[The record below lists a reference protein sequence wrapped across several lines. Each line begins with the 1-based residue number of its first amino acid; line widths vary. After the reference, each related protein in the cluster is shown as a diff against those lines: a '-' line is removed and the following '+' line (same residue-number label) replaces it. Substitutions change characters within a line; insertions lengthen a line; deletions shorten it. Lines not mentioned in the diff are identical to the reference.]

1 MEVMV
6 FMSRSLAGCKG
17 IAASCVP
24 LLPCPA
30 MKSVYVTR
38 RENLRSL
45 MAQWG
50 GPTSMAKKLGHTNG
64 SYIAQLAGP
73 NPSREVSEKVARD
86 MEAKLGLPIGWLDQE
101 HAGNGRQ
108 VDDET
113 LSACVRAV
121 AAAIRDAG
129 LKPDPDAYANLVGLV
144 YEHTKLT
151 GRVDEPF
158 IQKLIGL
165 IR

>member
-1 MEVMV
+1 
-6 FMSRSLAGCKG
+6 
-17 IAASCVP
+17 
-24 LLPCPA
+24 
-30 MKSVYVTR
+30 MKSVYDMR
-38 RENLRSL
+38 RDNLRSL
-45 MAQWG
+45 MTQWG
-50 GPTSMAKKLGHTNG
+50 GPTSLAKKLGHSNG
-64 SYIAQLAGP
+64 SYVAQLVGP
-73 NPSREVSEKVARD
+73 NPSREISEKVARD
-86 MEAKLGLPIGWLDQE
+86 MESRLGLPIGWLDQE

-108 VDDET
+108 VDEET

-129 LKPDPDAYANLVGLV
+129 LKPDPDAYANLVGLA